1 MITNHGGIRRESE
14 VAREEGRKT
23 IFFEEKYGVDISRFR
38 SISDV
43 DSFVEKELGRKL
55 EVRPINS
62 SIVSRS
68 GNLFPIVKYDVQRK
82 FRRMLR
88 I

>member
-1 MITNHGGIRRESE
+1 MVGG
-14 VAREEGRKT
+14 EGRKT

-62 SIVSRS
+62 NIVSRS
-68 GNLFPIVKYDVQRK
+68 GNLFHIVKYDVQRK
-82 FRRMLR
+82 FRRMLG

>member
-1 MITNHGGIRRESE
+1 MAGGD
-14 VAREEGRKT
+14 GRKT
-23 IFFEEKYGVDISRFR
+23 IFFEEKYGVEISQFR

-43 DSFVEKELGRKL
+43 DSFVEKKLGRKL

-62 SIVSRS
+62 NIVSKS
-68 GNLFPIVKYDVQRK
+68 GNLFRIVKYDVQGK
-82 FRRMLR
+82 FRRMLG